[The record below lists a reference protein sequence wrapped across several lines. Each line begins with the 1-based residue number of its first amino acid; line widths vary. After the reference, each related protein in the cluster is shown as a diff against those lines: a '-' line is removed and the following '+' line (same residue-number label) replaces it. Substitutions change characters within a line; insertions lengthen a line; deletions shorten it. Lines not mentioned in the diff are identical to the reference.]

1 MGLVKTDFGI
11 KEALEQLGVKE
22 INEGSS
28 TGSDF
33 FSSGELL
40 ESYSP
45 VDGSLIAKVRTTSK
59 EDYEKVMQASQK
71 AFIHWRTIPA
81 PQRGEVVR
89 QFGDKLRE
97 LKDPLGKLVSYE
109 MGKSLQ
115 EGL

>member
-45 VDGSLIAKVRTTSK
+45 VDGSLIAK
-59 EDYEKVMQASQK
+59 
-71 AFIHWRTIPA
+71 
-81 PQRGEVVR
+81 
-89 QFGDKLRE
+89 
-97 LKDPLGKLVSYE
+97 
-109 MGKSLQ
+109 
-115 EGL
+115 